1 MFQSTSHWFGW
12 KIEPGRGDPTDAEQ
26 VTIQITTKVREEWV
40 NFGPKLP
47 AAHLDDLL
55 HSIQKAHRLM
65 QDEFVR
71 HEDGWKRRNLF
82 L

>member
-1 MFQSTSHWFGW
+1 MFQSTSNWFGW
-12 KIEPGRGDPTDAEQ
+12 KIEPGTGDSSDANQ
-26 VTIQITTKVREEWV
+26 VTVQITIKAREDWI
-40 NFGPKLP
+40 NFGPKFP

-65 QDEFVR
+65 QDEFTK
-71 HEDGWKRRNLF
+71 HEGGWKPRNMF